1 MCMFCAAIPATAAI
15 GTNLNAKQKATQRA
29 AEEAGTEPPPA
40 KPVAKLTLAALVAL
54 AIGSV
59 VYHTVISPIW
69 GLTFF

>member
-15 GTNLNAKQKATQRA
+15 GANLNAKQKATQRA
-29 AEEAGTEPPPA
+29 AEEAGIDPPPA
-40 KPVAKLTLAALVAL
+40 KPVARLTLTALIAL

-59 VYHTVISPIW
+59 VYHTVISPIL